1 MPRFPRSSKT
11 LDLFDYSPPT
21 TASTPKLVTAKV
33 RQPSLPEL
41 SNRALLALLQDLVRE
56 LEHRVGAE
64 AGPMR
69 HEFEHGILDALS
81 RLEKLSP
88 KPQRRRAPPTAATKS
103 PLHPAKQKAVRAAL
117 AAGVAPGQVAKHFGL
132 SLAEVRKALAEPE

>member
-21 TASTPKLVTAKV
+21 TASTPKLVITKV

-41 SNRALLALLQDLVRE
+41 SNRALLALLRDLVWE
-56 LEHRVGAE
+56 LEHRVRTE
-64 AGPMR
+64 AGPVR
-69 HEFEHGILDALS
+69 QEFEHGILDALS

-88 KPQRRRAPPTAATKS
+88 KPQRRRAPPKAATKS